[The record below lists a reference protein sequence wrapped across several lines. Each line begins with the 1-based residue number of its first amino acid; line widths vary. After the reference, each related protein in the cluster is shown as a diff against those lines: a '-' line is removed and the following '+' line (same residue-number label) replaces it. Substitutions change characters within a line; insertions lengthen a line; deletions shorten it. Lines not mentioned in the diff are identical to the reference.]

1 MKTNDKKALF
11 AAIISSGLDDVNV
24 MFLSFTL
31 TSIIADL
38 GLNGAEAGFIATI
51 TNLGMLVGGLVFGA
65 LGDKFHK
72 FTMLKITVAIF
83 SIATGLI
90 FFTDN
95 ITSLYLLRFIAGIG
109 VGGEYGIAIAI
120 MAGIVKPEQMGR
132 MSSLNGIIGQIGSIT
147 SAIIA
152 GLFLSTLGWRG
163 LFLIGF
169 VPLLFVL
176 WMHFA
181 IDTQK
186 ITDRGSKTA
195 DKSKEGSFKLLFAT
209 PTLTHQT
216 IGLMI
221 MTSVQIAGYF
231 GMMNWLPSMIQKQL
245 NITISSST
253 TWMIV
258 TIIGM
263 SIGMLVFGQLI
274 DRIGPRRSYSIFL
287 ILSALSVYIYSFAST
302 PFTVLIGGAL
312 VGFFVNGMFCGY
324 GAVVTRLYPYE
335 IRSLANNTILNV
347 GRAIGGFSSVAI
359 GYILDHSSITMV
371 MLFLASLYI
380 ISLITMLTIPNLSED
395 KYIALENKDLVN
407 SI

>member
-1 MKTNDKKALF
+1 MKLNDKKALF
-11 AAIISSGLDDVNV
+11 ASIIASGLDDVNV

-38 GLNGAEAGFIATI
+38 SLNGAEAGLIASI
-51 TNLGMLVGGLVFGA
+51 TNIGMLFGGLVFGA
-65 LGDKFHK
+65 LGDKYHK

-95 ITSLYLLRFIAGIG
+95 IMHLYILRFIAGIG
-109 VGGEYGIAIAI
+109 VGGEYGIAIAV

-132 MSSLNGIIGQIGSIT
+132 ISSLNGIIGQVGSIT

-152 GLFLSTLGWRG
+152 GLFLGTLGWRG

-169 VPLLFVL
+169 APLLFVA
-176 WMHFA
+176 WMHFSIDKDA
-181 IDTQK
+181 IS
-186 ITDRGSKTA
+186 DRGSSTA
-195 DKSKEGSFKLLFAT
+195 DKEKVGSFKLLFANK
-209 PTLTHQT
+209 TLTHQT

-221 MTSVQIAGYF
+221 MTTVQIAGYF
-231 GMMNWLPSMIQKQL
+231 GMMNWLPSMIQTQL
-245 NITISSST
+245 NISVSGST
-253 TWMIV
+253 TWMIT

-263 SIGMLVFGQLI
+263 SIGMFVFGNLI
-274 DRIGPRRSYSIFL
+274 DRIGPRLAYTIFL
-287 ILSALSVYIYSFAST
+287 IMSAISVYLYSFAST
-302 PFTVLIGGAL
+302 PMTVLIGGAI

-347 GRAIGGFSSVAI
+347 GRAVGGFSSVVI

-395 KYIALENKDLVN
+395 KYVALEK
-407 SI
+407 